1 MTPAGL
7 DEGMH
12 GKARRVKG
20 CGGGRGNLTPMFAEP
35 GSGKIEI
42 MARRNELS
50 STYITHTRARLK
62 PKKLN
67 MAFIEGGG
75 N

>member
-1 MTPAGL
+1 MTLAGL

-20 CGGGRGNLTPMFAEP
+20 CGGGGGNLTPMFAEP
-35 GSGKIEI
+35 GPGKIEI

-50 STYITHTRARLK
+50 RTYIAHERARLK

-67 MAFIEGGG
+67 MTLIEGGG